1 MNGGSGEDA
10 SFREI
15 ADGKSQVPVA
25 MLPEEDLRCE
35 NASGAIKVGSWNG
48 TIHLAT
54 ASGSVVAQILGEK
67 LMGDSSVST
76 ASGDI
81 TVYIPSNVGV
91 TIRAQN
97 DGASR
102 AQGIVSEFQGVQ
114 VRMNGG
120 TAFAA
125 GAINGGGPILRLEG
139 TGGTIWIK
147 KKQ

>member
-1 MNGGSGEDA
+1 M
-10 SFREI
+10 
-15 ADGKSQVPVA
+15 
-25 MLPEEDLRCE
+25 
-35 NASGAIKVGSWNG
+35 
-48 TIHLAT
+48 
-54 ASGSVVAQILGEK
+54 AQILGEI